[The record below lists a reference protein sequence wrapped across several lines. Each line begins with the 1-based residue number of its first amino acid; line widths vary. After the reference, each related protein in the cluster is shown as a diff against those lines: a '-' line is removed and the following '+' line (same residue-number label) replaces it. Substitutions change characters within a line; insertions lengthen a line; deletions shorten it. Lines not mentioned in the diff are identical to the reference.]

1 MRIVLVGPAYPYRG
15 GIAHFTN
22 RLAQALDAAGH
33 EVLLLTFSRQYP
45 ALLFPG
51 KTQFEKTPWKLP
63 NRPVR
68 LIDSVNPFSW
78 WKAGQWLA
86 HQHPEVVVL
95 MHWMPFFVPAYLGL
109 LRAMRRA
116 MPPRALPKVALLLH
130 TVWPHQRFPLTKH
143 LMKALI
149 QRADT
154 FVTLSEHLTE
164 ELRGFAPEAEVA
176 EGFHPVYDHFHAPID
191 PAVAREHLGL
201 PDKPTILFFG
211 YIRHYKGL
219 DVLIEAMPLVRQQVD
234 VQLVVAGEF
243 YENEEELRG
252 RAEDLGLGGTLEESA
267 AVQFYPEYIPNEEI
281 HHYFSAADVVVQPYR
296 SGVQSGVMKVALF
309 FGKPMIVSDLGV
321 LSEAIGNAGYVVPPE
336 DPGAL
341 ADTIVRFFRSDTK
354 KMIEG
359 ARAQGKRYT
368 WAALVERLTSFW
380 AA

>member
-191 PAVAREHLGL
+191 PAVAGPDSGLGVRYL
-201 PDKPTILFFG
+201 LQDG
-211 YIRHYKGL
+211 YKLHSFLQWPHAAGL
-219 DVLIEAMPLVRQQVD
+219 LG
-234 VQLVVAGEF
+234 LVVAQPAAGR
-243 YENEEELRG
+243 YG
-252 RAEDLGLGGTLEESA
+252 RAGRTHSHL
-267 AVQFYPEYIPNEEI
+267 
-281 HHYFSAADVVVQPYR
+281 
-296 SGVQSGVMKVALF
+296 
-309 FGKPMIVSDLGV
+309 IVG
-321 LSEAIGNAGYVVPPE
+321 
-336 DPGAL
+336 
-341 ADTIVRFFRSDTK
+341 R
-354 KMIEG
+354 G
-359 ARAQGKRYT
+359 AR
-368 WAALVERLTSFW
+368 
-380 AA
+380 